1 MTMFQSL
8 YGQEV
13 VHIYLQEV
21 QEVQVYFKGNRL
33 YRLLVCLV
41 DASLFD
47 FKMHG

>member
-13 VHIYLQEV
+13 VHMYL

-33 YRLLVCLV
+33 YRLLVFLV

-47 FKMHG
+47 LKMHG